1 PESGLLACGAR
12 GPGRLPAVET
22 ILEAAAALLRP
33 GKRLEGIS
41 VLVTAGGTR
50 EYLDPVRF
58 LGNASSGKMGYAVA
72 AEAQRRGATVT
83 LVTGPTALAPPPGV
97 EVIAVESAAEMYEA
111 VLARAGTARVVV
123 KAAAVAD
130 FRPKERA
137 PVKIKKA
144 GGPPVIELEPTPDI
158 LGELGR
164 LKRPEQILVGFAAET
179 ENAVEHAREKL
190 VAKNLD
196 LMVVNDVTRPG
207 AGFGGDTNIV
217 TFLFGDG
224 QVEELPRLTKAEV
237 ARRLWDAIVG
247 LLEHKEE

>member
-1 PESGLLACGAR
+1 
-12 GPGRLPAVET
+12 
-22 ILEAAAALLRP
+22 
-33 GKRLEGIS
+33 
-41 VLVTAGGTR
+41 
-50 EYLDPVRF
+50 
-58 LGNASSGKMGYAVA
+58 
-72 AEAQRRGATVT
+72 
-83 LVTGPTALAPPPGV
+83 
-97 EVIAVESAAEMYEA
+97 
-111 VLARAGTARVVV
+111 
-123 KAAAVAD
+123 
-130 FRPKERA
+130 
-137 PVKIKKA
+137 
-144 GGPPVIELEPTPDI
+144 
-158 LGELGR
+158 GELGR

-217 TFLFGDG
+217 TFLFRDG